1 MSMNG
6 TLPYEVEIEILRG
19 RAQYRRRAVAV
30 PVYLIGAAADCDL
43 VLADPRIP
51 DVHTYL
57 YVTPHGVSLRHLGF
71 EPDLEVDGA
80 TTEYA
85 QLHDGQ
91 CFRLGRAYEF
101 RIHIRSTGGQD
112 GPKRIMRLDPAHGH
126 VPAANADF
134 GHERVY
140 ALLAEVRTRLRSE
153 PSNRQSS
160 RPANT
165 PTIRQILLRSTLI
178 RPRASA

>member
-1 MSMNG
+1 MNG
-6 TLPYEVEIEILRG
+6 ELPYEVEIEILRG
-19 RAQYRRRAVAV
+19 RAQNRHRVVAA

-71 EPDLEVDGA
+71 EPDLEIDGS

-91 CFRLGRAYEF
+91 RFRLGQAYEF
-101 RIHIRSTGGQD
+101 RIHIRSTSGRND
-112 GPKRIMRLDPAHGH
+112 SKRILRLDTAHH
-126 VPAANADF
+126 RASAPNAEF
-134 GHERVY
+134 GHETVY

-153 PSNRQSS
+153 PTFRTGN
-160 RPANT
+160 RPASP
-165 PTIRQILLRSTLI
+165 PTIRQILLQSALV
-178 RPRASA
+178 RARTSA